1 MNKQTNKDGTVT
13 KADYFDDDKKIK
25 IIKNK
30 NKPGTDFALISAFVG
45 MGLVVLFV
53 GAITFGEFYT
63 KWRKDNEWQF
73 PIQWVGFIKKINQ
86 QDEVVKEPVVQEIV
100 EEEKKAVWGGK
111 ASWYGATKETCL
123 GCDEN
128 FIMANGKKLDDR
140 IRTIAFNDLPLGTM
154 VEVTNVDNGLM
165 EIVEV
170 TDTGGF
176 ENHGK
181 IADLSKALKDSLKC
195 GDVCNITIQAY

>member
-1 MNKQTNKDGTVT
+1 MNRQINKDGTIT
-13 KADYFDDDKKIK
+13 KADYLDDDKNIK

-30 NKPGTDFALISAFVG
+30 TKPGTDFALISAFVG
-45 MGLVVLFV
+45 MGLVVLFA

-86 QDEVVKEPVVQEIV
+86 QDEVVEEPVVQETV
-100 EEEKKAVWGGK
+100 EEEKKSVWAGK

-123 GCDEN
+123 GCDDN
-128 FIMANGKKLDDR
+128 FIMANGKRLDDR
-140 IRTIAFNDLPLGTM
+140 IRTIAFNELPLGSM
-154 VEVTNVDNGLM
+154 VIVKNVDSGL
-165 EIVEV
+165 EEVVEV

-176 ENHGK
+176 DGLGR
-181 IADLSKALKDSLKC
+181 IADLSLALKNSLKC
-195 GDVCNITIQAY
+195 SDLCNVMIEEY